1 MATIKSNTKHFLKK
15 LSSNTVDLLAATMMT
30 IIVTMIVTTIT
41 STTTMMT
48 TTTAFQ
54 QYRGSRI
61 ITRPNFLLNMADI
74 SEWRDKMFDNPPDLD
89 SAPTIELSSDDD
101 EQQQQLEPLREI
113 CVLPFPI
120 TDVLVQGETK
130 ELCLYEERFHKLFD
144 FSTSHHAGIV
154 AMGYITPT
162 GLLRTMALCEIQN
175 YRVIE
180 GDDDS
185 NEYSYSTTGKS
196 ILATI
201 GVVGRA
207 TLRGIND
214 DDSVLEE
221 YITAWCTEMTDDNEN
236 SKNIEKDK
244 NVIDVCNEL
253 ANDIDEM
260 FDSIIL
266 LEEKLTLKQQQ
277 QKGGDNVASSA
288 LAENDDVDGDSTTI
302 LSEATLRRMKLEAEL
317 NLDDDDD
324 DDDDNDDFLDDNEEE
339 NPKRLFEKAFQ
350 IAKSSDTQGY
360 TILLSSSTESAEAE
374 ADVGATSKKI
384 KKRSIQ
390 DLTALSWAYLS
401 KDVWDEE
408 EILKYRLQALNIN
421 NLLDRL
427 ILVYKMLLEQ
437 RGKLIDKK
445 MQF

>member
-1 MATIKSNTKHFLKK
+1 MASIKSSRKRFLKQI
-15 LSSNTVDLLAATMMT
+15 SSATVDLLAAMMMT
-30 IIVTMIVTTIT
+30 IIVMMIVTTIT
-41 STTTMMT
+41 TTTMMMT

-54 QYRGSRI
+54 QYRGARI
-61 ITRPNFLLNMADI
+61 VTKSIFLLNMADI

-185 NEYSYSTTGKS
+185 NAYSYSTTGKS

-214 DDSVLEE
+214 DDSALEE
-221 YITAWCTEMTDDNEN
+221 YIMAWCTEMTDDNEN
-236 SKNIEKDK
+236 SKNIEKDM
-244 NVIDVCNEL
+244 NVVDVCNEL

-288 LAENDDVDGDSTTI
+288 SAENDDVDGDSTTV

-360 TILLSSSTESAEAE
+360 TIQLSSTTETAE
-374 ADVGATSKKI
+374 ADVDATSKNAKN
-384 KKRSIQ
+384 RSIQ

-401 KDVWDEE
+401 KDVWDEG